1 MFASSV
7 SAGHGRRVLACL
19 LCKDRLRLVTEC
31 ATPCSVEVRDA
42 SGVIVRARNRAEFA
56 VRSHEGALDEIWN
69 ALLRLEMQNEPSR
82 FVDAA
87 RYGSHPLQS
96 ERLLKYLFLESE
108 NRWKS
113 ADFRAS
119 GKMWGFFVLQ
129 WE

>member
-1 MFASSV
+1 MCHACNLGLKKTF
-7 SAGHGRRVLACL
+7 SAYLPYF
-19 LCKDRLRLVTEC
+19 DEI
-31 ATPCSVEVRDA
+31 EIA
-42 SGVIVRARNRAEFA
+42 SGVIVGARNRAEFA

>member
-1 MFASSV
+1 MCHACNLGLKKTF
-7 SAGHGRRVLACL
+7 SAYLPYF
-19 LCKDRLRLVTEC
+19 DEI
-31 ATPCSVEVRDA
+31 EIA
-42 SGVIVRARNRAEFA
+42 SGVIVGARNRAEFA

-108 NRWKS
+108 NR
-113 ADFRAS
+113 
-119 GKMWGFFVLQ
+119 
-129 WE
+129 